1 MLLLSPSLAKRSFV
15 STQLHRKDVDSR
27 AMIVSS
33 VAVVGFPSDD
43 DESAAPAS
51 SVGRGDWDWDEFIII
66 MIAEASE
73 THVARAASDCSAG

>member
-15 STQLHRKDVDSR
+15 STQLHRNGDSR
-27 AMIVSS
+27 AIIVSS

-51 SVGRGDWDWDEFIII
+51 SVIGRGDWDWDEFI

-73 THVARAASDCSAG
+73 TCGACC

>member
-51 SVGRGDWDWDEFIII
+51 SVIGHGDWDWDDAVDIVFI

-73 THVARAASDCSAG
+73 TCGACC